1 MVDCKIMTEQA
12 TRKSSK
18 KSSKKPAKDSAVE
31 TRGFQTEVKQLL
43 HLMIH
48 SLYSNK
54 EIFLRELISNAS
66 DACDKLRFEAVSNA
80 ALFESN
86 PDLEIQIDFDPEA
99 GTISITDNGVGM
111 SREEVIDHLGT
122 IAKSGTSEFLKN
134 MSGDERKDASLIGQ
148 FGVGFYSSFIVAD
161 RVDLYT
167 RRAGLT
173 ANEGVHWSS
182 AGEGEFSVEAI
193 DRDERGTTVV
203 LHLREDDKEFADP
216 YRLRNLI
223 RRYSDHIGF
232 PVKML
237 EQKAPAAA
245 EEESAEQDEQPAYE
259 TVNAARALWT
269 RARTEIKDEEY
280 QEFYKHIS
288 HDFQDAVLWSHN
300 KVEGKREYT
309 SLLYLPSKAP
319 FDMWNREAPK
329 GLKLYVQRVFI
340 MDDADQFLPLYLRFI
355 RGVIDS
361 GDLSLNVSREM
372 LQQDA
377 HVEAIRSALTKR
389 ALDMLGKL
397 AKDDADKYQA
407 FWDEFGKVLKEGV
420 AEDSAN
426 HEKIAGL
433 LRFATTH
440 TDAAVQNV
448 SLADYIARMQ
458 EGQDKIYFISAD
470 SHNAAKASPH
480 LEVLCKKGIEVLLLS
495 DPIDEWVTSHLRE
508 FDGKQFADVGRGE
521 LDLGEIAGADEKSVE
536 ELAEQHKDL
545 LERLTSELGDDV
557 KEVRVTNRL
566 TESPACLVVDDYDM
580 GKQMQRIMEASGQS
594 VPVSKPIFE
603 INPEHMLVKR
613 LEAEQNETRFGD
625 LAHVLFDQAALAE
638 GRQPQDP
645 GVFVQRLN
653 RLLVDLSD

>member
-1 MVDCKIMTEQA
+1 MTEQ
-12 TRKSSK
+12 TTSKSPQQAGK
-18 KSSKKPAKDSAVE
+18 KSAAE

-66 DACDKLRFEAVSNA
+66 DACDKLRFEAVSDA
-80 ALFESN
+80 SLLEDN
-86 PDLEIQIDFDPEA
+86 PDLEIRVDFDPEA
-99 GTISITDNGVGM
+99 GTVSITDNGVGM
-111 SREEVIDHLGT
+111 SRDEVIDHLGT
-122 IAKSGTSEFLKN
+122 IAKSGTGEFLAQ
-134 MSGDERKDASLIGQ
+134 MTGDDRKDASLIGQ

-161 RVDLYT
+161 NVDLFT
-167 RRAGLT
+167 RRAGLS
-173 ANEGVHWSS
+173 AKEGVHWSS
-182 AGEGEFSVEAI
+182 AGEGEFSVETVA
-193 DRDERGTTVV
+193 RPERGTTVV

-216 YRLRNLI
+216 HRLRNLI

-232 PVKML
+232 PVEML
-237 EQKAPAAA
+237 EQQMPAAGEDEPA
-245 EEESAEQDEQPAYE
+245 AQDDQPVYE

-269 RARTEIKDEEY
+269 RPRTEINDEEY

-355 RGVIDS
+355 RGVVDS
-361 GDLSLNVSREM
+361 GDLSLNVSREL

-426 HEKIAGL
+426 HDKIAGL
-433 LRFATTH
+433 LRFATSH
-440 TDAAVQNV
+440 TDAAEQTV
-448 SLADYIARMQ
+448 SLADYVARMQ
-458 EGQDKIYFISAD
+458 EGQEKIYFISAD

-480 LEVLCKKGIEVLLLS
+480 LEVFRKKGIEVLLLS

-521 LDLGEIAGADEKSVE
+521 LDLGEIAGDEEKSAE
-536 ELAEQHKDL
+536 ELADQHKDF
-545 LERLTSELGDDV
+545 LERLTGELEGDV

-566 TESPACLVVDDYDM
+566 TESPACLVIDDYDM

-603 INPEHMLVKR
+603 INPEHALVKR
-613 LEAEQNETRFGD
+613 LEAEQNEQRFGD
-625 LAHVLFDQAALAE
+625 LARVLFDQAALAE
-638 GRQPQDP
+638 GRQPADP
-645 GVFVQRLN
+645 GLFVQRLN
-653 RLLVDLSD
+653 RLLIDLSD

>member
-80 ALFESN
+80 NLFESN

-458 EGQDKIYFISAD
+458 EGQDKIYYISAD

-480 LEVLCKKGIEVLLLS
+480 LEVFRKKGIEVLLLS

>member
-1 MVDCKIMTEQA
+1 MTEQA
-12 TRKSSK
+12 TKKSSPESSK
-18 KSSKKPAKDSAVE
+18 KTAAE

-66 DACDKLRFEAVSNA
+66 DACDKLRFEAVSDA
-80 ALFESN
+80 SLLEDN
-86 PDLEIQIDFDPEA
+86 PDLELRLDFDPEA
-99 GTISITDNGVGM
+99 GTVSISDNGVGM
-111 SREEVIDHLGT
+111 SRDEVVDHLGT
-122 IAKSGTSEFLKN
+122 IAKSGTGEFLAR

-167 RRAGLT
+167 RRAGLA

-182 AGEGEFSVEAI
+182 VGEGEFSVETMDKA
-193 DRDERGTTVV
+193 ERGTTVV

-216 YRLRNLI
+216 NRLRNLI

-237 EQKAPAAA
+237 EQKVPTTDEDESQA
-245 EEESAEQDEQPAYE
+245 EDDEPVYE

-269 RARTEIKDEEY
+269 RPRTEVKDEEY

-319 FDMWNREAPK
+319 FDMWNREAPR

-355 RGVIDS
+355 RGVVDS
-361 GDLSLNVSREM
+361 GDLSLNVSREL

-389 ALDMLGKL
+389 ALDMLAKL

-426 HEKIAGL
+426 HEKIASL
-433 LRFATTH
+433 LRFATTNN
-440 TDAAVQNV
+440 DAATQDV
-448 SLADYIARMQ
+448 SLADYVARMQ
-458 EGQDKIYFISAD
+458 DGQDKIYFISAD

-480 LEVLCKKGIEVLLLS
+480 LEVFRKKGIEVLLLS

-508 FDGKQFADVGRGE
+508 FDGKEFADVGRGE
-521 LDLGEIAGADEKSVE
+521 LDLGEIAGDDEKPVE
-536 ELAEQHKDL
+536 ELAEEHKDL
-545 LERLTSELGDDV
+545 LERLTSELEGDV

-566 TESPACLVVDDYDM
+566 TDSPACLVVDDYDM

-603 INPEHMLVKR
+603 INPEHTLVKR
-613 LEAEQNETRFGD
+613 LEAEQGEQRFAD
-625 LAHVLFDQAALAE
+625 LARVLFDQAALAE

-653 RLLVDLSD
+653 RLLIDLSD